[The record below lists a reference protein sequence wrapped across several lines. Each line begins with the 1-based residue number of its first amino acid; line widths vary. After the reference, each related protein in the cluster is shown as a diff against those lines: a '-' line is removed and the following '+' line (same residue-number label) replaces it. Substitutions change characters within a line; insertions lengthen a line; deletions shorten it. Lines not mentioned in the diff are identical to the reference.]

1 MLERAAT
8 RFPHF
13 AGDASFFVERSGAL
27 KKAIAILAKQMA
39 TDVGQWFEYFR
50 NLFLMKLF
58 PKNRREKLKGNG
70 DE

>member
-1 MLERAAT
+1 MLERVAA

-13 AGDASFFVERSGAL
+13 VGDASFFAGRSGAL

-39 TDVGQWFEYFR
+39 TDVGQRLEYFR

-58 PKNRREKLKGNG
+58 PKKSPRKIERQWR
-70 DE
+70 